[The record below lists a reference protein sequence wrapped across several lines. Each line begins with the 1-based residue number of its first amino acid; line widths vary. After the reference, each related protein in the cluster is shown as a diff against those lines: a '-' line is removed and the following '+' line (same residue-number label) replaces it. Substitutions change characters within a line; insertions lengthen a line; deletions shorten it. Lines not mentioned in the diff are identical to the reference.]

1 MIIDFFSWN
10 DPGPPAKNT
19 IGDEILPKSCWP
31 DPKQMVDD
39 LKTLG
44 VELMV
49 SAYSHSVGKASHNY
63 AEAESKHYLATDRNG
78 QPAATVGPG
87 YTYDL
92 FQPAARASQTLS
104 TPRCVLVRSQVP

>member
-1 MIIDFFSWN
+1 
-10 DPGPPAKNT
+10 
-19 IGDEILPKSCWP
+19 
-31 DPKQMVDD
+31 MVDD

-87 YTYDL
+87 FTYDL
-92 FQPAARASQTLS
+92 FQPAARGSQTLS
-104 TPRCVLVRSQVP
+104 HPAAFFCGRRCRSAQLRWRLHLRSLSARCPSAPRAFAS